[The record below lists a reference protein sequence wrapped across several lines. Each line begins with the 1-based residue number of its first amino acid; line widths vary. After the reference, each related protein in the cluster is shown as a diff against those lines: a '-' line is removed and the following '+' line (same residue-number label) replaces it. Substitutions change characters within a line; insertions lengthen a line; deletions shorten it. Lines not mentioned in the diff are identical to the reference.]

1 MSKEET
7 LEDAAR
13 EYWKRGQF
21 GLEKAAD
28 TEMAFLK
35 GAKSE
40 SARDY
45 WFEQFKNKGG
55 DK

>member
-1 MSKEET
+1 MSKQET
-7 LEDAAR
+7 
-13 EYWKRGQF
+13 
-21 GLEKAAD
+21 LEKAAKKYRLS
-28 TEMAFLK
+28 TVNKMGIEEVAFIT

-40 SARDY
+40 AARDY